1 MTIIASIIYQSP
13 CTPVEEVTYVV
24 TIVNRNPE
32 GLDEIS
38 SKEKYF
44 LSELEK
50 YCTNI
55 LTPIHIGSPNIQND
69 TKT

>member
-1 MTIIASIIYQSP
+1 MLN
-13 CTPVEEVTYVV
+13 EEVTYVV
-24 TIVNRNPE
+24 TIVNRNPK

-38 SKEKYF
+38 SKEKHF

-55 LTPIHIGSPNIQND
+55 LTPIHIGLDLLSTNRRN
-69 TKT
+69 

>member
-1 MTIIASIIYQSP
+1 MWNFFIMLN
-13 CTPVEEVTYVV
+13 EEVTYVV
-24 TIVNRNPE
+24 TIVNRNPK

-38 SKEKYF
+38 SKEKHF

-55 LTPIHIGSPNIQND
+55 LTPIHIGL
-69 TKT
+69 